1 MRTREKSEQPAVG
14 RSPVPERARR
24 RARLAKIHIAAKE
37 LGISEEDYR
46 ALLADRFGVSS
57 AARLSTDEMERLLEH
72 FSGRGWRPKSR
83 AEARAMLAARRKR
96 QQVFALQSRARE
108 ILSRLEDGDE
118 RRLEG
123 LCEKICGRRDLASC
137 RDAEKLRRLLA
148 VLEGIRKS
156 ESSAG
161 HTVH

>member
-1 MRTREKSEQPAVG
+1 MRTREKSEEPAG
-14 RSPVPERARR
+14 GSSPVPERVRR
-24 RARLAKIHIAAKE
+24 RARLAMIHIAAKE

-46 ALLADRFGVSS
+46 TLLADRFGVSS

-72 FSGRGWRPKSR
+72 FSGCGWRPKGR
-83 AEARAMLAARRKR
+83 AERRAILAARRKR
-96 QQVFALQSRARE
+96 KQVVALQSRARE
-108 ILSRLEDGDE
+108 ILTRLEDSDE

-123 LCEKICGRRDLASC
+123 LCEKICGRRDLSSC
-137 RDAEKLRRLLA
+137 RDVEKLRRLLA
-148 VLEGIRKS
+148 VLGGIRES